1 MPAPVLLP
9 VRKSTFSWA
18 GFLSSF
24 FLHLILI
31 ILAGWWVLSS
41 RVITLKPQDPE
52 CFITASGS
60 VNSSSNASVSYAT
73 KQPPPL
79 PLSKQRISV
88 NLSSSSIILPTFSSV
103 ETTPFNSLSPS
114 GQLGGAGKGKG
125 FSFGSLV
132 GQRNFIGR
140 PVLGASI
147 QAQRVAV
154 YLDCSG
160 SMRPYLE
167 KVSQEIKSQYPEA
180 DIFQFDGAR
189 IVALEE
195 VIVHGKQFRGKAPSL
210 TEASS
215 PTVEADLTETGKQL
229 FHRLRTYCEKG
240 SLGAWL
246 DRLIGEPYDAL
257 VVFSDFQDG
266 VRVYE
271 ERDKGAPKLVYSD
284 SSYRRMGNQLP
295 PGLWQKRWLEAFRE
309 GGKGKGPK
317 LYLFSIQQP
326 PQPFLQACV
335 EVSGGASVD
344 VGWLRSA
351 RRLAKP

>member
-1 MPAPVLLP
+1 MT
-9 VRKSTFSWA
+9 S
-18 GFLSSF
+18 
-24 FLHLILI
+24 
-31 ILAGWWVLSS
+31 
-41 RVITLKPQDPE
+41 KPQDPE
-52 CFITASGS
+52 CFVATAGS
-60 VNSSSNASVSYAT
+60 VSALGNASANYT
-73 KQPPPL
+73 IKQLPKL
-79 PLSKQRISV
+79 PLSKQRIAV
-88 NLSSSSIILPTFSSV
+88 NLSSSSIVLPTFSSV
-103 ETTPFNSLSPS
+103 ETIPLNSLSPS
-114 GQLGGAGKGKG
+114 GQLAGVGKGKG
-125 FSFGSLV
+125 FSFGGLV
-132 GQRNFIGR
+132 SQKNFIGR
-140 PVLGASI
+140 PVLGTSI
-147 QAQRVAV
+147 QAKRVAV

-167 KVSQEIKSQYPEA
+167 KVSQEIKSQYPDA

-195 VIVHGKQFRGKAPSL
+195 VIVHGKQFRGKAPPL

-215 PTVEADLTETGKQL
+215 PTDEAELTETGRQL

-271 ERDKGAPKLVYSD
+271 EMAKGAPRLVYSD
-284 SSYRRMGNQLP
+284 SFYRRLGTQLP

-317 LYLFSIQQP
+317 LYLFSIQQT

-335 EVSGGASVD
+335 EASGGASVD

-351 RRLAKP
+351 RRPARP